1 MSNLILQSTKLVIFD
16 LDGTILNTLGDLAGA
31 VNHALDAHG
40 FPMHEVEKIRTFIGN
55 GVSNLIQRALPAG
68 TSEAVHD
75 AVLADFKA
83 YYRAHM
89 NDLTRP
95 YDGIPE
101 LMGALRSAGIRIG
114 INSNKYDAA
123 LQNLCRLHFNGLY
136 DLAMG
141 ECETT
146 PRKPDPTAAQRIM
159 AALNAAPDR
168 SIYIGDSAVDMQTA
182 RNAGMDAAWVGWG
195 FRTRAEMA
203 DTILPHAFDSVDAL
217 KAFLLA

>member
-1 MSNLILQSTKLVIFD
+1 MKYELVIFD

-95 YDGIPE
+95 YDGILE

-203 DTILPHAFDSVDAL
+203 DTVLPHAFDSVDAL